1 MSSLRVGYLFKKKYI
16 NYQDKKYEI
25 FEFIDYVSGI
35 GFTNTHNNDICNV
48 LSGNNAGVYAS
59 FINEDANESEYVFLS
74 DDIDKAITDNEN
86 KVDFIKIRKK
96 RISSTAKYYLR
107 SESGTGLTKLLNED
121 LISYL
126 QKEEKKSQSDFDE
139 DEFEK
144 TSDISSMYSSIKK
157 TIISQDEQIM
167 QILTAL
173 FKNQKVVNSDLD
185 MDLIAKLKENILIYG
200 STGTGKTEILKRIS
214 KLYNIPLVIE
224 DATSL
229 SETGYQGRKITD
241 MLEDLCLAADN
252 NIELAEKGILVIDEF
267 DKLAEKSEDNQSH
280 VSRLGV
286 QRSLLKLLDGTL
298 FYFGDKKFDT
308 SKLTVVALGAFTGI
322 IDEKKQ
328 NNENTIG
335 FGNNNIR
342 EKVNYDDYSK
352 ISSNDFIKYGIMREL
367 IGRFSKT
374 IAMNPLSKEDI
385 IKILKKSD
393 FSPLN
398 TYKKLFDMLEV
409 NFDFS
414 DEFIEYIAELAISKQ
429 SGARSLKTVFDDCI
443 SSALFR
449 IFAGE
454 YSSISLVKP
463 DDENNKPYVLTKT
476 IEKKHGLFGKK

>member
-16 NYQDKKYEI
+16 DYQDKKYEI
-25 FEFIDYVSGI
+25 FEFVDYVSGI
-35 GFTNTHNNDICNV
+35 GFTNTNNNDICNV

-59 FINEDANESEYVFLS
+59 FINEDANEGEYVFLS
-74 DDIDKAITDNEN
+74 DDIDKAIKDNGN
-86 KVDFIKIRKK
+86 RVDFIAIRKN

-107 SESGTGLTKLLNED
+107 NDKSTGLTQLLNKD

-126 QKEEKKSQSDFDE
+126 QKEDKKGQSDFDE
-139 DEFEK
+139 GEFEK

-214 KLYNIPLVIE
+214 KLYNIPIVIE
-224 DATSL
+224 DATAL

-252 NIELAEKGILVIDEF
+252 DIELAEKGILVIDEF
-267 DKLAEKSEDNQSH
+267 DKLAEKSGDSQSH

-298 FYFGDKKFDT
+298 FYFDDKKFDT
-308 SKLTVVALGAFTGI
+308 SKLTVVGLGAFTGI
-322 IDEKKQ
+322 TK
-328 NNENTIG
+328 G
-335 FGNNNIR
+335 
-342 EKVNYDDYSK
+342 DDYK
-352 ISSNDFIKYGIMREL
+352 QLTTDDFMKYGIMREL

-385 IKILKKSD
+385 IKILKESD

-414 DEFIEYIAELAISKQ
+414 DEFIEYIAELAITKQ

-476 IEKKHGLFGKK
+476 KEKKHGFFGRK

>member
-1 MSSLRVGYLFKKKYI
+1 MANLRIGYLFKKKYVT
-16 NYQDKKYEI
+16 YEKKKYEI
-25 FEFIDYVSGI
+25 FEFVDYVAGI
-35 GFTNTHNNDICNV
+35 GFTNNENNDIFNV
-48 LSGNNAGVYAS
+48 LSGNYNGTYAS
-59 FINEDANESEYVFLS
+59 FINKNANEEDYVFLG
-74 DDIDKAITDNEN
+74 DNLEDALKVNDN
-86 KVDFIKIRKK
+86 KVDFIAIRKK
-96 RISSTAKYYLR
+96 RISSTGKYYLR
-107 SESGTGLTKLLNED
+107 GDNGTILSKLINED
-121 LISYL
+121 LITYL
-126 QKEEKKSQSDFDE
+126 QNNDKKGQPDFDE

-185 MDLIAKLKENILIYG
+185 MDLVAKLKENILIYG

-214 KLYNIPLVIE
+214 RLYNIPIVIE
-224 DATSL
+224 DATAL

-241 MLEDLCLAADN
+241 MLEDLCLAAN
-252 NIELAEKGILVIDEF
+252 NDIELAEKGILVIDEF
-267 DKLAEKSEDNQSH
+267 DKLAEKSGDSQSH

-298 FYFGDKKFDT
+298 FYFDDKKFDT
-308 SKLTVVALGAFTGI
+308 SKLTVVGLGAFTGI
-322 IDEKKQ
+322 TK
-328 NNENTIG
+328 G
-335 FGNNNIR
+335 
-342 EKVNYDDYSK
+342 DDYK
-352 ISSNDFIKYGIMREL
+352 QLTTDDFMKYGIMREL

-385 IKILKKSD
+385 IKILKESD

-398 TYKKLFDMLEV
+398 TYKRLFDMLEV

-414 DEFIEYIAELAISKQ
+414 DEFIEYIAELAIAKQ

-476 IEKKHGLFGKK
+476 KEKKHGFFGRK

>member
-16 NYQDKKYEI
+16 DHQDKKYEI
-25 FEFIDYVSGI
+25 FEFVDYVSGI
-35 GFTNTHNNDICNV
+35 GFTNTNNNDICNV

-59 FINEDANESEYVFLS
+59 FINEDANEGEYVFLS
-74 DDIDKAITDNEN
+74 DDIDKAIKDNGN
-86 KVDFIKIRKK
+86 RVDFIAIRKN

-107 SESGTGLTKLLNED
+107 NDKSTGLTRLLNKD

-126 QKEEKKSQSDFDE
+126 QKEDKKGQSDFDE
-139 DEFEK
+139 GEFEK

-214 KLYNIPLVIE
+214 RLYNIPIVIE
-224 DATSL
+224 DATAL

-252 NIELAEKGILVIDEF
+252 DIELAEKGILVIDEF
-267 DKLAEKSEDNQSH
+267 DKLAEKSGDSQSH

-298 FYFGDKKFDT
+298 FYFDDKKFDT
-308 SKLTVVALGAFTGI
+308 SKLTVVGLGAFTGI
-322 IDEKKQ
+322 TK
-328 NNENTIG
+328 G
-335 FGNNNIR
+335 
-342 EKVNYDDYSK
+342 DDYK
-352 ISSNDFIKYGIMREL
+352 QLTTDDFMKYGIMREL

-385 IKILKKSD
+385 IKILKESD

-414 DEFIEYIAELAISKQ
+414 DEFIEYIAELAITKQ

-476 IEKKHGLFGKK
+476 KEKKHGFFGRK

>member
-16 NYQDKKYEI
+16 DYQDKKYEI
-25 FEFIDYVSGI
+25 FEFVDYVSGI
-35 GFTNTHNNDICNV
+35 GFTNTNNNDICNV

-59 FINEDANESEYVFLS
+59 FINEDANEGEYVFLS
-74 DDIDKAITDNEN
+74 DDIDKAIEDNGN
-86 KVDFIKIRKK
+86 RVDFIAIRKN

-107 SESGTGLTKLLNED
+107 NDKSTGLTQLLNKD

-126 QKEEKKSQSDFDE
+126 QKKDKKGQSDFDE
-139 DEFEK
+139 GEFEK

-214 KLYNIPLVIE
+214 KLYNIPIVIE
-224 DATSL
+224 DATAL

-252 NIELAEKGILVIDEF
+252 DIELAEKGILVIDEF
-267 DKLAEKSEDNQSH
+267 DKLAEKSGDSQSH

-298 FYFGDKKFDT
+298 FYFDDKKFDT
-308 SKLTVVALGAFTGI
+308 SKLTVVGLGAFTGI
-322 IDEKKQ
+322 TK
-328 NNENTIG
+328 G
-335 FGNNNIR
+335 
-342 EKVNYDDYSK
+342 DDYK
-352 ISSNDFIKYGIMREL
+352 QLTTDDFMKYGIMREL

-385 IKILKKSD
+385 IKILKESD

-414 DEFIEYIAELAISKQ
+414 DEFIEYIAELAITKQ

-476 IEKKHGLFGKK
+476 KEKKHGFFGRK

>member
-1 MSSLRVGYLFKKKYI
+1 MANLRIGYLFKKKYVT
-16 NYQDKKYEI
+16 YEKKKYEI
-25 FEFIDYVSGI
+25 FEFVDYVAGI
-35 GFTNTHNNDICNV
+35 GFTNPENNDRFNV
-48 LSGNNAGVYAS
+48 LSGNYNGTYAS
-59 FINEDANESEYVFLS
+59 FINKNANEEDYVFLEDNLS
-74 DDIDKAITDNEN
+74 DALKVNDN
-86 KVDFIKIRKK
+86 KVDFIAIRNK
-96 RISSTAKYYLR
+96 RISSTGKYYLR
-107 SESGTGLTKLLNED
+107 GDNGTSLSKLINKD
-121 LISYL
+121 LITHL
-126 QKEEKKSQSDFDE
+126 QNNDKKGQSDFDE

-157 TIISQDEQIM
+157 TIISQDEQII

-185 MDLIAKLKENILIYG
+185 MDLVAKLKENILIYG

-214 KLYNIPLVIE
+214 RLYNIPIVIE
-224 DATSL
+224 DATAL

-241 MLEDLCLAADN
+241 MLEDLCFAAN
-252 NIELAEKGILVIDEF
+252 NDIELAEKGILVIDEF
-267 DKLAEKSEDNQSH
+267 DKLAEKSGDSQSH

-298 FYFGDKKFDT
+298 FYFDDKKFDT
-308 SKLTVVALGAFTGI
+308 SKLTVVGLGAFTGI
-322 IDEKKQ
+322 TK
-328 NNENTIG
+328 G
-335 FGNNNIR
+335 
-342 EKVNYDDYSK
+342 DDYK
-352 ISSNDFIKYGIMREL
+352 QLTTDDFMKYGIMREL

-385 IKILKKSD
+385 IKILKESD

-414 DEFIEYIAELAISKQ
+414 DEFIEYIAELAIAKQ

-463 DDENNKPYVLTKT
+463 DDENNKPYLLTKT
-476 IEKKHGLFGKK
+476 KEKKHGFFGRK

>member
-1 MSSLRVGYLFKKKYI
+1 MYL
-16 NYQDKKYEI
+16 
-25 FEFIDYVSGI
+25 
-35 GFTNTHNNDICNV
+35 
-48 LSGNNAGVYAS
+48 
-59 FINEDANESEYVFLS
+59 
-74 DDIDKAITDNEN
+74 
-86 KVDFIKIRKK
+86 
-96 RISSTAKYYLR
+96 
-107 SESGTGLTKLLNED
+107 
-121 LISYL
+121 
-126 QKEEKKSQSDFDE
+126 
-139 DEFEK
+139 
-144 TSDISSMYSSIKK
+144 SIKK

-229 SETGYQGRKITD
+229 SETGYQGRNITD
-241 MLEDLCLAADN
+241 MLEDLYLAADN
-252 NIELAEKGILVIDEF
+252 DIDLAEKGILVIDEF
-267 DKLAEKSEDNQSH
+267 DKLAEKSEDNNSH

-286 QRSLLKLLDGTL
+286 QRSLLKLLDGSL
-298 FYFGDKKFDT
+298 FYFDDKKFDT

-322 IDEKKQ
+322 IDDKKL
-328 NNENTIG
+328 NKNTIG
-335 FGNNNIR
+335 FGNNIIR
-342 EKVNYDDYSK
+342 EKVNCDDYSK
-352 ISSNDFIKYGIMREL
+352 VSSNDFINYDIMREL

-374 IAMNPLSKEDI
+374 IAMNPLTKEDI
-385 IKILKKSD
+385 IKILKESD

-409 NFDFS
+409 EFDFT
-414 DEFIEYIAELAISKQ
+414 DEFIEYIAEQAISKQ

-463 DDENNKPYVLTKT
+463 NDENNKPYVLTKK
-476 IEKKHGLFGKK
+476 ILKKT

>member
-1 MSSLRVGYLFKKKYI
+1 MI
-16 NYQDKKYEI
+16 EAN
-25 FEFIDYVSGI
+25 
-35 GFTNTHNNDICNV
+35 
-48 LSGNNAGVYAS
+48 GNA
-59 FINEDANESEYVFLS
+59 
-74 DDIDKAITDNEN
+74 
-86 KVDFIKIRKK
+86 VDFMEIRNK
-96 RISSTAKYYLR
+96 RISSMTSMSKYYLR
-107 SESGTGLTKLLNED
+107 NENRTGLTKILNED
-121 LISYL
+121 LISIL
-126 QKEEKKSQSDFDE
+126 QKKDKKGQSDFDE

-144 TSDISSMYSSIKK
+144 TSDISSMYLSIKK

-229 SETGYQGRKITD
+229 SETGYQGRNITD
-241 MLEDLCLAADN
+241 MLEDLYLAADN
-252 NIELAEKGILVIDEF
+252 DIELAEKGILVIDEF
-267 DKLAEKSEDNQSH
+267 DKLAEKSEDNNSH

-286 QRSLLKLLDGTL
+286 QRSLLKLLDGLL
-298 FYFGDKKFDT
+298 FYFDDKKFDT

-322 IDEKKQ
+322 IDDKKL
-328 NNENTIG
+328 NKNTIG
-335 FGNNNIR
+335 FGNNIIR
-342 EKVNYDDYSK
+342 EKVNCDDYSK
-352 ISSNDFIKYGIMREL
+352 VSSNDFINYGIMREL

-374 IAMNPLSKEDI
+374 IAMNPLTKEDI
-385 IKILKKSD
+385 IKILKESD

-409 NFDFS
+409 EFDFT
-414 DEFIEYIAELAISKQ
+414 DEFIEFIAEQAISKQ

-449 IFAGE
+449 IFTGE

-463 DDENNKPYVLTKT
+463 NDENNKPYVLTKK
-476 IEKKHGLFGKK
+476 ILKKHE

>member
-16 NYQDKKYEI
+16 DYQDKKYEI
-25 FEFIDYVSGI
+25 FEFVDYVSGI
-35 GFTNTHNNDICNV
+35 GFTNTNNNDICNV

-59 FINEDANESEYVFLS
+59 FINEDANEGEYVFLS
-74 DDIDKAITDNEN
+74 DDIDKAIEDNGN
-86 KVDFIKIRKK
+86 RVDFIAIRKN

-107 SESGTGLTKLLNED
+107 NDKSTGLTQLLNKD

-126 QKEEKKSQSDFDE
+126 QKEDKKEQSDFDE
-139 DEFEK
+139 GEFEK

-214 KLYNIPLVIE
+214 RLYNIPIVIE
-224 DATSL
+224 DATAL

-252 NIELAEKGILVIDEF
+252 DIELAEKGILVIDEF
-267 DKLAEKSEDNQSH
+267 DKLAEKSGDSQSH

-298 FYFGDKKFDT
+298 FYFDDKKFDT
-308 SKLTVVALGAFTGI
+308 SKLTVVGLGAFTGI
-322 IDEKKQ
+322 TK
-328 NNENTIG
+328 G
-335 FGNNNIR
+335 
-342 EKVNYDDYSK
+342 DDYK
-352 ISSNDFIKYGIMREL
+352 QLTTDDFMKYGIMREL

-385 IKILKKSD
+385 IKILKESD

-414 DEFIEYIAELAISKQ
+414 DEFIEYIAELAITKQ

-476 IEKKHGLFGKK
+476 KEKKHGFFGRK

>member
-1 MSSLRVGYLFKKKYI
+1 MI
-16 NYQDKKYEI
+16 EAN
-25 FEFIDYVSGI
+25 
-35 GFTNTHNNDICNV
+35 
-48 LSGNNAGVYAS
+48 GNA
-59 FINEDANESEYVFLS
+59 
-74 DDIDKAITDNEN
+74 
-86 KVDFIKIRKK
+86 VDFMEIRNK
-96 RISSTAKYYLR
+96 RISSMTSMSKYYLR
-107 SESGTGLTKLLNED
+107 NENRTGLTKILNED
-121 LISYL
+121 LISIL
-126 QKEEKKSQSDFDE
+126 QKKDKKGQSDFDE

-144 TSDISSMYSSIKK
+144 TSDISSMYLSIKK

-229 SETGYQGRKITD
+229 SETGYQGRNITD
-241 MLEDLCLAADN
+241 MLEDLYLAADN
-252 NIELAEKGILVIDEF
+252 DIELAEKGILVIDEF
-267 DKLAEKSEDNQSH
+267 DKLAEKSEDNNSH

-286 QRSLLKLLDGTL
+286 QRSLLKLLDGSL
-298 FYFGDKKFDT
+298 FYFDDKKFDT

-322 IDEKKQ
+322 IDDKKH
-328 NNENTIG
+328 NKNTIG
-335 FGNNNIR
+335 FGNNIIR
-342 EKVNYDDYSK
+342 EKVNCDDYSK
-352 ISSNDFIKYGIMREL
+352 VSSNDFINYGIMREL

-374 IAMNPLSKEDI
+374 IAMNPLTKEDI
-385 IKILKKSD
+385 IKILKESD

-409 NFDFS
+409 EFDFT
-414 DEFIEYIAELAISKQ
+414 DEFIEYIAEQAISKQ

-463 DDENNKPYVLTKT
+463 NDENNKPYVLTKK
-476 IEKKHGLFGKK
+476 ILKKHE

>member
-1 MSSLRVGYLFKKKYI
+1 MI
-16 NYQDKKYEI
+16 EAN
-25 FEFIDYVSGI
+25 
-35 GFTNTHNNDICNV
+35 
-48 LSGNNAGVYAS
+48 GNA
-59 FINEDANESEYVFLS
+59 
-74 DDIDKAITDNEN
+74 
-86 KVDFIKIRKK
+86 VDFMEIRNK
-96 RISSTAKYYLR
+96 RISSMTSMSKYYLR
-107 SESGTGLTKLLNED
+107 NENRTGLTKILNED
-121 LISYL
+121 LISIL
-126 QKEEKKSQSDFDE
+126 QKKDKKGQSDFDE

-144 TSDISSMYSSIKK
+144 TSDISSMYLSIKK

-229 SETGYQGRKITD
+229 SETGYQGRNITD
-241 MLEDLCLAADN
+241 MLEDLYLAADN
-252 NIELAEKGILVIDEF
+252 DIELAEKGILVIDEF
-267 DKLAEKSEDNQSH
+267 DKLAEKSEDNNSH

-286 QRSLLKLLDGTL
+286 QRSLLKLLDGSL
-298 FYFGDKKFDT
+298 FYFDDKKFDT

-322 IDEKKQ
+322 IDDKKL
-328 NNENTIG
+328 NKNTIG
-335 FGNNNIR
+335 FGNNIIR
-342 EKVNYDDYSK
+342 EKVNCDDYSK
-352 ISSNDFIKYGIMREL
+352 VSSNDFINYGIMREL

-374 IAMNPLSKEDI
+374 IAMNPLTKEDI
-385 IKILKKSD
+385 IKILKESD

-409 NFDFS
+409 EFDFT
-414 DEFIEYIAELAISKQ
+414 DEFIEYIAEQAISKQ

-463 DDENNKPYVLTKT
+463 NDENNKPYVLTKK
-476 IEKKHGLFGKK
+476 ILKKHE

>member
-1 MSSLRVGYLFKKKYI
+1 MPSLKLGYLFKKKYVT
-16 NYQDKKYEI
+16 YQSKKYEI
-25 FEFIDYVSGI
+25 FEFLDYITVI
-35 GFTNTHNNDICNV
+35 KFTNIHNNDVCNI
-48 LSGNNAGVYAS
+48 LSGNHSGMYAS
-59 FINEDANESEYVFLS
+59 FIKEDANEGEYVFLS
-74 DDIDKAITDNEN
+74 DDIDAAIKDNEN
-86 KVDFIKIRKK
+86 KVDFSDIRQK
-96 RISSTAKYYLR
+96 RISRTAKYYLR
-107 SESGTGLTKLLNED
+107 NDSGTGLTKLLNED

-126 QKEEKKSQSDFDE
+126 QREDKKEQSDFDE

-144 TSDISSMYSSIKK
+144 ASDISSMYSSIKK

-214 KLYNIPLVIE
+214 KLYKIPIVIE

-241 MLEDLCLAADN
+241 MLEDLCLAANN
-252 NIELAEKGILVIDEF
+252 NIELAERGILVIDEF
-267 DKLAEKSEDNQSH
+267 DKLAEKSGDNQSH

-298 FYFGDKKFDT
+298 FYFGNKKFDT
-308 SKLTVVALGAFTGI
+308 SKLTVVGLGAFTGI
-322 IDEKKQ
+322 TKD
-328 NNENTIG
+328 
-335 FGNNNIR
+335 
-342 EKVNYDDYSK
+342 DDYK
-352 ISSNDFIKYGIMREL
+352 QLTTEDFMNYGIMREL

-385 IKILKKSD
+385 IKILKESD

-414 DEFIEYIAELAISKQ
+414 DEFIEYIAELAIAKQ

-463 DDENNKPYVLTKT
+463 DEENSKPYVLTKT
-476 IEKKHGLFGKK
+476 KEKKHGLFGR